1 MIYKIED
8 TQKVMSILGDWQ
20 ESLIWSCLQK
30 VMGSIYADDLEHPSS
45 AMAFIA
51 DFIFLAG
58 APNRELVSYKPGEC
72 VNDFVIMVPQNDL
85 WARLI
90 EQCYG
95 EKAKRVSRYAIKK
108 EPDVFHKEHLRNAVN
123 SLPQGYTLQMIDED
137 IYNQCKANQWSWDLV
152 YQFDTYE
159 KYAALGL
166 GAAVLKDG
174 RIVAG
179 ASSYTRYKDGIEIE
193 IDTKTEYR
201 RQGLAYA
208 CGARLILECLEHK
221 IYPSWDAQNLWSVG
235 LAEKLGYH
243 FDHEYTAYEVCGYLT
258 AFIFPI
264 DRNDI
269 FSGSYR
275 KSP

>member
-8 TQKVMSILGDWQ
+8 TQKVMPILGDWQ

-58 APNRELVSYKPGEC
+58 ATNRELVSYKPGEC
-72 VNDFVIMVPQNDL
+72 VNDFVIMVPQNDS

-108 EPDVFHKEHLRNAVN
+108 EPDVFNKEHLRNAVN

-137 IYNQCKANQWSWDLV
+137 IYNQCKANQWSRDLV

-193 IDTKTEYR
+193 IDTKPEYR

-243 FDHEYTAYEVCGYLT
+243 FDHEYTAYEVCGY
-258 AFIFPI
+258 
-264 DRNDI
+264 
-269 FSGSYR
+269 
-275 KSP
+275 